1 MNKLSVE
8 SQMLLMKNL
17 ERVIDLSFDGMFITD
32 GIGNV
37 LYLNT
42 AYEKIASLRREDLLG
57 KNMEY
62 IEKKGIISKS
72 ATLMV
77 LKNKKVTTINQ
88 EFKTGRTAL
97 VTSTPIFD
105 EKDEILFV
113 VTNVRDI
120 SELEQ
125 LKKKVE
131 TNKNLV
137 QKYASQIEELKN
149 QLTKDNDIIAE
160 DYKMLNILQS
170 VKRVAKVDT
179 TVLILGETGVGKEE
193 IAKIIYENSLRSTG
207 PFIKVNCGA
216 IPENLLESEFFG
228 YEKGAFTGANN
239 IGKVGLFELADNGTI
254 FLDEVAELPLNMQV
268 KLLRVLQE
276 ETITRIGGHKEI
288 KIDVRIISATNNNL
302 EEMVKNGLFREDLFY
317 RLNVIPITI
326 PPLRE
331 RRGDIVPLIKHF
343 VDYYNEKH
351 NTNKKIDSKVISIL
365 YEYCWPGNIRQIKN
379 NIERM
384 ILLSED
390 NLITVKDIPTGIIK
404 HKNRE
409 IISDIENKTLKEAV
423 GILEY
428 KMITKAYQEYKNVR
442 DASKVLGIDAAT
454 FVRKRR
460 KYEDAKM
467 QQGCENATDHI
478 QEK

>member
-1 MNKLSVE
+1 MNRISLE
-8 SQMLLMKNL
+8 AQLLLMENF
-17 ERVIDLSFDGMFITD
+17 ERVIDSSFDGMFITD
-32 GIGNV
+32 GIGNI
-37 LYLNT
+37 LYLNS
-42 AYEKIASLRREDLLG
+42 AYEKIASLKRVDLLG
-57 KNMEY
+57 KNMVD
-62 IEKKGIISKS
+62 IEKAGIISKS
-72 ATLMV
+72 ATLIV
-77 LKNKKVTTINQ
+77 LKKRKTTSLNQ

-97 VTSTPIFD
+97 VTSTPIFND
-105 EKDEILFV
+105 KNEIIFV

-125 LKKKVE
+125 LKKKVQ

-137 QKYASQIEELKN
+137 KKYVYQIEELKN
-149 QLTKDNDIIAE
+149 QLIQDGEIIAE
-160 DYKMLNILQS
+160 DYKMLKILQS

-193 IAKIIYENSLRSTG
+193 IAKIIYKNSLRVEG

-239 IGKVGLFELADNGTI
+239 VGKIGLFELADNGTI

-288 KIDVRIISATNNNL
+288 KINVRIISATNNDL
-302 EEMVKNGLFREDLFY
+302 EEMVKKGLFREDLFY

-331 RRGDIVPLIKHF
+331 RRGDIAPLLKHF
-343 VDYYNEKH
+343 VDYYNAKY

-365 YEYCWPGNIRQIKN
+365 YEYPWPGNIRQIKN

-390 NLITVKDIPTGIIK
+390 SLITVKDIPLDIIK
-404 HKNRE
+404 EQNSE
-409 IISDIENKTLKEAV
+409 LINEIENKTLKEAV

-428 KMITKAYQEYKNVR
+428 KMITNAYEKHKNVR
-442 DASKVLGIDAAT
+442 DASKTLGIDAAT
-454 FVRKRR
+454 FVRKRKR
-460 KYEDAKM
+460 YEDARM
-467 QQGCENATDHI
+467 QQDCKNAT
-478 QEK
+478 K

>member
-1 MNKLSVE
+1 MNKISLE
-8 SQMLLMKNL
+8 AQLLLIENF
-17 ERVIDLSFDGMFITD
+17 ERVIDSSFDGMFITD
-32 GIGNV
+32 GVGNV

-42 AYEKIASLRREDLLG
+42 AYEKIASLKREDLLG
-57 KNMEY
+57 KNMVD
-62 IEKKGIISKS
+62 IEKAGIISKS
-72 ATLMV
+72 ATLIV
-77 LKNKKVTTINQ
+77 LKKRKTTSINQ

-97 VTSTPIFD
+97 VTSTPIFNN
-105 EKDEILFV
+105 KNEIIFV

-125 LKKKVE
+125 LKKKVQA
-131 TNKNLV
+131 NSNLV
-137 QKYASQIEELKN
+137 KKYVYQIEDLKN
-149 QLTKDNDIIAE
+149 QLTHDDKIIAE
-160 DYKMLNILQS
+160 DYKMLKILQS

-179 TVLILGETGVGKEE
+179 TVLLLGETGVGKEE
-193 IAKIIYENSLRSTG
+193 IAKIIYKNSLRVDG

-239 IGKVGLFELADNGTI
+239 VGKIGLFELADNGTI

-288 KIDVRIISATNNNL
+288 KINVRVISATNNDL

-331 RRGDIVPLIKHF
+331 RRGDIAPLIKYF
-343 VDYYNEKH
+343 VEYYNTKY

-365 YEYCWPGNIRQIKN
+365 YEYSWPGNIRQIKN

-390 NLITVKDIPTGIIK
+390 SLITIKDIPTDIVKEENGELI
-404 HKNRE
+404 NE
-409 IISDIENKTLKEAV
+409 IDNKTLKEAV

-428 KMITKAYQEYKNVR
+428 KMITNAYEKYKNVR
-442 DASKVLGIDAAT
+442 DASKTLGIDAAT
-454 FVRKRR
+454 FVRKRK

-467 QQGCENATDHI
+467 KQSCENATKI
-478 QEK
+478 NS

>member
-1 MNKLSVE
+1 MNKISLE
-8 SQMLLMKNL
+8 AQLLLMENF
-17 ERVIDLSFDGMFITD
+17 ERVIDSSFDGMFITD
-32 GIGNV
+32 GVGNV

-42 AYEKIASLRREDLLG
+42 AYEKIASLKREDLLG
-57 KNMEY
+57 KNMVD
-62 IEKKGIISKS
+62 IEKAGIISKS
-72 ATLMV
+72 ATLIV
-77 LKNKKVTTINQ
+77 LKKRKTTSINQ

-97 VTSTPIFD
+97 VTSTPIFNN
-105 EKDEILFV
+105 KNEIIFV

-125 LKKKVE
+125 LKKKVQ
-131 TNKNLV
+131 TNSNLV
-137 QKYASQIEELKN
+137 KKYVYQIEELKN
-149 QLTKDNDIIAE
+149 QLIQDDEIIAE
-160 DYKMLNILQS
+160 DYKMLKILQS

-179 TVLILGETGVGKEE
+179 TVLLLGETGVGKEE
-193 IAKIIYENSLRSTG
+193 IAKIIYKNSLRVEG

-239 IGKVGLFELADNGTI
+239 VGKIGLFELADNGTI

-288 KIDVRIISATNNNL
+288 KINVRVISATNNDL

-317 RLNVIPITI
+317 RLNVIPIII

-331 RRGDIVPLIKHF
+331 RRGDIAPLIKHF
-343 VDYYNEKH
+343 VDYYNAKY

-365 YEYCWPGNIRQIKN
+365 YEYPWPGNIRQIKN

-390 NLITVKDIPTGIIK
+390 SIITVKDIPTDIVKEQNSELI
-404 HKNRE
+404 NE
-409 IISDIENKTLKEAV
+409 IENKTLKQAV
-423 GILEY
+423 SILEY
-428 KMITKAYQEYKNVR
+428 KMITNAYEKYKNVR
-442 DASKVLGIDAAT
+442 DASKTLGIDAAT
-454 FVRKRR
+454 FVRKRK
-460 KYEDAKM
+460 KYEVAKM
-467 QQGCENATDHI
+467 QQDCESAT
-478 QEK
+478 KTN

>member
-1 MNKLSVE
+1 MNKLSLE
-8 SQMLLMKNL
+8 SQMLLMENL
-17 ERVIDLSFDGMFITD
+17 DCVIDLSFDGMFITD
-32 GIGNV
+32 GNGDV

-42 AYEKIASLRREDLLG
+42 AYEKIASLKREDLLG
-57 KNMEY
+57 KNMVN
-62 IEKKGIISKS
+62 IEKEGIISKS

-97 VTSTPIFD
+97 VTSTPIFN
-105 EKDEILFV
+105 EKNEIIFV

-125 LKKKVE
+125 LKEKVE

-137 QKYASQIEELKN
+137 QKYASQIEELEN
-149 QLTKDNDIIAE
+149 QLTKDNDLIAE

-193 IAKIIYENSLRSTG
+193 IAKILYKNSLRSKG

-239 IGKVGLFELADNGTI
+239 IGKIGLFELADNGTI

-288 KIDVRIISATNNNL
+288 KINVRIISATNNNL
-302 EEMVKNGLFREDLFY
+302 EEMVKTGLFREDLFY

-331 RRGDIVPLIKHF
+331 RRGDIAPLIKHF

-351 NTNKKIDSKVISIL
+351 NTNKKIDSKVIRIL
-365 YEYCWPGNIRQIKN
+365 YEYTWPGNIRQIKN

-384 ILLSED
+384 ILLSEN
-390 NLITVKDIPTGIIK
+390 NLITVKDIPSDIMK
-404 HKNRE
+404 CQNSE
-409 IISDIENKTLKEAV
+409 IINEVENKTLKEAV
-423 GILEY
+423 SILEY
-428 KMITKAYQEYKNVR
+428 KMITKAYKEHKNVR

-454 FVRKRR
+454 FVRKRKR
-460 KYEDAKM
+460 YEDAKT
-467 QQGCENATDHI
+467 QQDCINATKD
-478 QEK
+478 K

>member
-1 MNKLSVE
+1 MNKISLE
-8 SQMLLMKNL
+8 AQLLLMENF
-17 ERVIDLSFDGMFITD
+17 ERVIDSSFDGMFITD
-32 GIGNV
+32 GVGNV

-42 AYEKIASLRREDLLG
+42 AYEKIASLKREDLLG
-57 KNMEY
+57 KNMVD
-62 IEKKGIISKS
+62 IERAGIISKS
-72 ATLMV
+72 ATLIV
-77 LKNKKVTTINQ
+77 LKKRKTTSINQ

-97 VTSTPIFD
+97 VTSTPIFND
-105 EKDEILFV
+105 KNEIIFV

-125 LKKKVE
+125 LKKKVQ
-131 TNKNLV
+131 TNSNLV
-137 QKYASQIEELKN
+137 KKYVYQIEELKN
-149 QLTKDNDIIAE
+149 QLIQDDEIIAE
-160 DYKMLNILQS
+160 DYKMLKILQS

-179 TVLILGETGVGKEE
+179 TVLLLGETGVGKEE
-193 IAKIIYENSLRSTG
+193 IAKIIYKNSLRVEG

-239 IGKVGLFELADNGTI
+239 VGKIGLFELADNGTI

-288 KIDVRIISATNNNL
+288 KINVRVISATNNDL

-317 RLNVIPITI
+317 RLNVIPIII

-331 RRGDIVPLIKHF
+331 RRGDIAPLIKHF
-343 VDYYNEKH
+343 VDYYNAKY

-365 YEYCWPGNIRQIKN
+365 YEYPWPGNIRQIKN

-390 NLITVKDIPTGIIK
+390 SIITVKDIPTDIVKEQNSELI
-404 HKNRE
+404 NE
-409 IISDIENKTLKEAV
+409 IENKTLKQAV
-423 GILEY
+423 SILEY
-428 KMITKAYQEYKNVR
+428 KMITNAYEKYKNVR
-442 DASKVLGIDAAT
+442 DASKTLGIDAAT
-454 FVRKRR
+454 FVRKRK
-460 KYEDAKM
+460 KYEVAKM
-467 QQGCENATDHI
+467 QQDCENAT
-478 QEK
+478 KTNW

>member
-1 MNKLSVE
+1 MNKISLE
-8 SQMLLMKNL
+8 AQMLLIENF
-17 ERVIDLSFDGMFITD
+17 ERVIDSSFDGMFITD
-32 GIGNV
+32 GVGNV

-42 AYEKIASLRREDLLG
+42 AYEKIASLKREDLLG
-57 KNMEY
+57 KNMVD
-62 IEKKGIISKS
+62 IEKTGIISRS
-72 ATLMV
+72 ATLIV
-77 LKNKKVTTINQ
+77 LKKRKTTSINQ

-97 VTSTPIFD
+97 VTSTPIFND
-105 EKDEILFV
+105 KNEIIFV

-125 LKKKVE
+125 LKKKVQ
-131 TNKNLV
+131 TNNNLV
-137 QKYASQIEELKN
+137 KKYAYQIEELKN
-149 QLTKDNDIIAE
+149 QLIGDDEIIAQ
-160 DYKMLNILQS
+160 DYNMLNILQN

-179 TVLILGETGVGKEE
+179 TVLLLGETGVGKEE
-193 IAKIIYENSLRSTG
+193 IAKIIYKNSLRVDG
-207 PFIKVNCGA
+207 AFIKVNCGA

-239 IGKVGLFELADNGTI
+239 VGKMGLFELADNGTI

-288 KIDVRIISATNNNL
+288 RINVRIISATNNDL
-302 EEMVKNGLFREDLFY
+302 QEMVKNGLFREDLFY

-331 RRGDIVPLIKHF
+331 RRGDIAPLIKHF
-343 VDYYNEKH
+343 VDFYNEKYH
-351 NTNKKIDSKVISIL
+351 TNKKIDSEVISIL
-365 YEYCWPGNIRQIKN
+365 YEYPWPGNIRQIKN

-390 NLITVKDIPTGIIK
+390 NLITVKDIPIDIVKEQNGELI
-404 HKNRE
+404 NE
-409 IISDIENKTLKEAV
+409 IENKTLKEAV

-428 KMITKAYQEYKNVR
+428 KMITNAYEKYKNVR
-442 DASKVLGIDAAT
+442 DASKPLGIDAAT
-454 FVRKRR
+454 FVRKRK
-460 KYEDAKM
+460 KYSDAKI
-467 QQGCENATDHI
+467 QQNCNNATI
-478 QEK
+478 KK

>member
-1 MNKLSVE
+1 MNKISLE
-8 SQMLLMKNL
+8 AQLLLMENF
-17 ERVIDLSFDGMFITD
+17 ERVIDSSFDGMFITD
-32 GIGNV
+32 GVGNV
-37 LYLNT
+37 LYLNS
-42 AYEKIASLRREDLLG
+42 AYEKIASLKREDLLG
-57 KNMEY
+57 KNMVD
-62 IEKKGIISKS
+62 IEKAGIISKS
-72 ATLMV
+72 ATLIV
-77 LKNKKVTTINQ
+77 LKKRKTTSINQ

-97 VTSTPIFD
+97 VTSTPIFN
-105 EKDEILFV
+105 EKNEIIFV

-125 LKKKVE
+125 LKKKVQ

-137 QKYASQIEELKN
+137 KKYVYQIEELKN
-149 QLTKDNDIIAE
+149 QLIKDDEIIAE
-160 DYKMLNILQS
+160 DYKMLNILQN

-179 TVLILGETGVGKEE
+179 TVLLLGETGVGKEE
-193 IAKIIYENSLRSTG
+193 IAKIIYKNSLRVTG

-239 IGKVGLFELADNGTI
+239 VGKIGLFELADNGTI

-288 KIDVRIISATNNNL
+288 KINVRIISATNNDL

-331 RRGDIVPLIKHF
+331 RRGDIAPLIKHF
-343 VDYYNEKH
+343 VDYYNQKYH
-351 NTNKKIDSKVISIL
+351 TNKKIDSKVISIL
-365 YEYCWPGNIRQIKN
+365 YEYPWPGNIRQIKN

-390 NLITVKDIPTGIIK
+390 NMITVKDIPTDIVKEQNSELI
-404 HKNRE
+404 NE
-409 IISDIENKTLKEAV
+409 IENKTLKEAV

-428 KMITKAYQEYKNVR
+428 KMITNAYEKYKNVR
-442 DASKVLGIDAAT
+442 DASKTLGIDAAT
-454 FVRKRR
+454 FVRKRK
-460 KYEDAKM
+460 KYSNAKA
-467 QQGCENATDHI
+467 QQDCKNATN
-478 QEK
+478 EV

>member
-1 MNKLSVE
+1 MNKLSLE
-8 SQMLLMKNL
+8 SQMLLMENL
-17 ERVIDLSFDGMFITD
+17 DRVIDSSFDGMFITD
-32 GIGNV
+32 GNGEV

-42 AYEKIASLRREDLLG
+42 AYEKIASLKRDDLLG
-57 KNMEY
+57 KNMDY

-77 LKNKKVTTINQ
+77 LKSKKVTTINQ

-97 VTSTPIFD
+97 VTSTPIFN
-105 EKDEILFV
+105 ENDEILFV

-137 QKYASQIEELKN
+137 KKYASQIEELKN
-149 QLTKDNDIIAE
+149 QLTKEDEIIAE
-160 DYKMLNILQS
+160 DNVMINIHQS

-193 IAKIIYENSLRSTG
+193 IAKIIYKNSLRSKG

-239 IGKVGLFELADNGTI
+239 VGKIGLFELADKGTI

-276 ETITRIGGHKEI
+276 ETITRIGGLKEI

-302 EEMVKNGLFREDLFY
+302 EEMVKNGQFREDLFY

-331 RRGDIVPLIKHF
+331 RKGDIAPLIKHF
-343 VDYYNEKH
+343 VDY
-351 NTNKKIDSKVISIL
+351 
-365 YEYCWPGNIRQIKN
+365 
-379 NIERM
+379 
-384 ILLSED
+384 
-390 NLITVKDIPTGIIK
+390 
-404 HKNRE
+404 
-409 IISDIENKTLKEAV
+409 
-423 GILEY
+423 
-428 KMITKAYQEYKNVR
+428 
-442 DASKVLGIDAAT
+442 
-454 FVRKRR
+454 
-460 KYEDAKM
+460 
-467 QQGCENATDHI
+467 
-478 QEK
+478 

>member
-1 MNKLSVE
+1 MNKISLE
-8 SQMLLMKNL
+8 AQLLLMENF
-17 ERVIDLSFDGMFITD
+17 ERVIDSSFDGMFITD
-32 GIGNV
+32 GVGNV

-42 AYEKIASLRREDLLG
+42 AYEKIASLKREDLLG
-57 KNMEY
+57 KSMVD
-62 IEKKGIISKS
+62 IEKAGIISKS
-72 ATLMV
+72 ATLIV
-77 LKNKKVTTINQ
+77 LKKRKTTSINQ

-97 VTSTPIFD
+97 VTSTPIFN
-105 EKDEILFV
+105 KKNEIIFV

-125 LKKKVE
+125 LKKKVH
-131 TNKNLV
+131 TNSNLV
-137 QKYASQIEELKN
+137 KKYVYQIEELKN
-149 QLTKDNDIIAE
+149 QLIQDDEIIAE
-160 DYKMLNILQS
+160 DYKMLKTLQS

-179 TVLILGETGVGKEE
+179 TVLLLGETGVGKEE
-193 IAKIIYENSLRSTG
+193 IAKIIYKNSLRVDG

-239 IGKVGLFELADNGTI
+239 VGKIGLFELADNGTI

-288 KIDVRIISATNNNL
+288 KINVRVISATNNDL

-317 RLNVIPITI
+317 RLNVIPIII

-331 RRGDIVPLIKHF
+331 RRGDIAPLIKHF
-343 VDYYNEKH
+343 VDYYNSKY

-365 YEYCWPGNIRQIKN
+365 YEYPWPGNIRQIKN

-390 NLITVKDIPTGIIK
+390 SLITVKDIPTDIVKEQNGELI
-404 HKNRE
+404 NE
-409 IISDIENKTLKEAV
+409 IENKTLKQAV
-423 GILEY
+423 SILEY
-428 KMITKAYQEYKNVR
+428 KMITNAYEKYKNVR
-442 DASKVLGIDAAT
+442 DASKTLGIDAAT
-454 FVRKRR
+454 FVRKRK
-460 KYEDAKM
+460 KYEVAKT
-467 QQGCENATDHI
+467 QQDCENAT
-478 QEK
+478 KTN

>member
-8 SQMLLMKNL
+8 SQLLLMKNL
-17 ERVIDLSFDGMFITD
+17 NCIIDSSFDGMFITD
-32 GIGNV
+32 GIGDV

-42 AYEKIASLRREDLLG
+42 AYEKIASLKREDLLG
-57 KNMEY
+57 KNMEG
-62 IEKKGIISKS
+62 IEKSGIISKS
-72 ATLMV
+72 ATLLV

-97 VTSTPIFD
+97 VTSTPIFN
-105 EKDEILFV
+105 ENDEIIFV
-113 VTNVRDI
+113 VTNVRDV
-120 SELEQ
+120 SELKQ
-125 LKKKVE
+125 LKENVE
-131 TNKNLV
+131 
-137 QKYASQIEELKN
+137 KYAYQIEELKI
-149 QLTKDNDIIAE
+149 QLTKDNNMIAE
-160 DYKMLNILQS
+160 DYKMLKVLQS

-193 IAKIIYENSLRSTG
+193 IAKIIYKNSLRTKG

-239 IGKVGLFELADNGTI
+239 VGKIGLFELADNGTI
-254 FLDEVAELPLNMQV
+254 FLDEIGELPLNMQV

-288 KIDVRIISATNNNL
+288 KINVRVISATNNDL
-302 EEMVKNGLFREDLFY
+302 GEMVKTGLFREDLYY

-326 PPLRE
+326 PPIRE
-331 RRGDIVPLIKHF
+331 RRGDIAPLIKYF
-343 VDYYNEKH
+343 VDYYNEKY
-351 NTNKKIDSKVISIL
+351 NTNKKIDSTVIGVL
-365 YEYCWPGNIRQIKN
+365 YEYPWPGNIRQIKN

-390 NLITVKDIPTGIIK
+390 NLIALKDIPLDIIK
-404 HKNRE
+404 YQSSEMINHT
-409 IISDIENKTLKEAV
+409 ENKTLKQAV

-428 KMITKAYQEYKNVR
+428 KMIVKAYNQHKNVR

-454 FVRKRR
+454 FVRKRK
-460 KYEDAKM
+460 KYEDAIM
-467 QQGCENATDHI
+467 QQNCNSATI
-478 QEK
+478 AK